1 MLSQE
6 PGTAKLIQ
14 TDVLLHCIQRESPSA
29 QAMGVLLLENCS
41 THVLS
46 FELWCL
52 EASNLT
58 QISSQNSSFLFLLNA
73 YMRRATID
81 DPTRPKDS
89 QYCCFHSSG
98 SNNVV
103 HVDIIPQVWFMSS
116 LLSPYTVQKSVL
128 KALKKTLLSEL
139 WHTVQ
144 QGEVGAATGLHVEVL
159 SGLIRLAAVNSDLT
173 PLMNNLPAVLQK
185 PDSNE
190 R

>member
-6 PGTAKLIQ
+6 PGNAKLIQ
-14 TDVLLHCIQRESPSA
+14 KDVLLHCIQRESPSA

-81 DPTRPKDS
+81 DPTRLKDS
-89 QYCCFHSSG
+89 QYC
-98 SNNVV
+98 
-103 HVDIIPQVWFMSS
+103 
-116 LLSPYTVQKSVL
+116 
-128 KALKKTLLSEL
+128 
-139 WHTVQ
+139 
-144 QGEVGAATGLHVEVL
+144 
-159 SGLIRLAAVNSDLT
+159 
-173 PLMNNLPAVLQK
+173 
-185 PDSNE
+185 
-190 R
+190 